1 MLRAFCAGPYAMMGN
16 NMVGTRGHRPP
27 RHPHRSPRHPH
38 VLCGPEAAHR
48 RLAGADARRPGREPA
63 GVGGG
68 QISAPPGEAE
78 AEAEAGGRRC
88 RPRGCVLGA
97 KPRLLTQ
104 LASYD
109 AARNIWQ
116 ALLHGA
122 VDGCLHRRAYYQRPG
137 ALRQGL
143 TLVHFSAQLEPC
155 LTHTH
160 TGHTINTP

>member
-1 MLRAFCAGPYAMMGN
+1 VDIAHHVIHIARHVIHTYYVDPRQHIGGWRARMLDD
-16 NMVGTRGHRPP
+16 RGESQRGLVAARYR
-27 RHPHRSPRHPH
+27 RHQ
-38 VLCGPEAAHR
+38 A
-48 RLAGADARRPGREPA
+48 
-63 GVGGG
+63 
-68 QISAPPGEAE
+68 EAE

-155 LTHTH
+155 LTHTN
-160 TGHTINTP
+160 TLHTINTP